1 MNFTCLILG
10 ILFAAAGVFF
20 YSGRAVN
27 HITAWKSMSEDE
39 KRKIRIGPL
48 CRNVGTMIFI
58 SGIIFIL
65 SGLWEAFRGDVFLWS
80 IIAWLILSGLD
91 VYWIGKSGRY
101 QIPE

>member
-48 CRNVGTMIFI
+48 C
-58 SGIIFIL
+58 L
-65 SGLWEAFRGDVFLWS
+65 ECGDYDFHKRHYLYSQRVMESLP
-80 IIAWLILSGLD
+80 
-91 VYWIGKSGRY
+91 R
-101 QIPE
+101 

>member
-39 KRKIRIGPL
+39 KKENTDRTALPE
-48 CRNVGTMIFI
+48 C
-58 SGIIFIL
+58 
-65 SGLWEAFRGDVFLWS
+65 GDYDFHKRHYLYSQRVMESLP
-80 IIAWLILSGLD
+80 
-91 VYWIGKSGRY
+91 R
-101 QIPE
+101 

>member
-48 CRNVGTMIFI
+48 CRNDFHKRHYLYSQRVMG
-58 SGIIFIL
+58 SL
-65 SGLWEAFRGDVFLWS
+65 PR
-80 IIAWLILSGLD
+80 
-91 VYWIGKSGRY
+91 
-101 QIPE
+101 

>member
-27 HITAWKSMSEDE
+27 HITA
-39 KRKIRIGPL
+39 RIGPL

-65 SGLWEAFRGDVFLWS
+65 SGLWKAFRGDVFLWS